1 MTREQVAINQ
11 IYNMRDFITDPDLLQ
26 KFRDNVDIL
35 QKLVDQTNAPT
46 KKELIK
52 IWNDLGYPIF
62 EEDDDYIEIKS
73 YYQREYFT
81 LRKIVF
87 YKSKKDQKTHV
98 YFKNYIENCKGDICS
113 LDELKAIDKTRKYI
127 EANY

>member
-26 KFRDNVDIL
+26 KFRDNVDII
-35 QKLVDQTNAPT
+35 QKLVDQNNAPT

-87 YKSKKDQKTHV
+87 YKPKKDQKTQV
-98 YFKNYIENCKGDICS
+98 YFKNYIENCKGDVCN